1 MDIAGAVIGLI
12 ITAVL
17 VATLPFYTK
26 LLRKIK
32 TSIEVED
39 NGEMGEIDISGED

>member
-1 MDIAGAVIGLI
+1 MLGVHQVIVIIGIA
-12 ITAVL
+12 L
-17 VATLPFYTK
+17 VALLPVYSK

-39 NGEMGEIDISGED
+39 NGGMDAIDISGEDA